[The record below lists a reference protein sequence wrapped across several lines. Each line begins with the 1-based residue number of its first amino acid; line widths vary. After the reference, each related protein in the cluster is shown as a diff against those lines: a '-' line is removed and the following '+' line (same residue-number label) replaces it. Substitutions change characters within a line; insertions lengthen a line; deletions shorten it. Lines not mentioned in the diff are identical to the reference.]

1 MGYNRDMKWCDK
13 NDDDE
18 NFPFSLRKNLSRLI
32 ETYGWTIGSHSYGCP
47 NIIDPE
53 YGSLEIGRY
62 CSFGSGVN
70 IILSNHNLSLTST
83 YPFRALFGLWP
94 GAENGVPDHVSKGK
108 VIIGHDVWIGSN
120 SCILPG
126 IQIGNGAVIGAN
138 SVVTRNVGDF
148 EIVAGNPA
156 QLIKRRFS
164 EKTAQEISDTGWW
177 LLDKK
182 DFLPYVEGI
191 SYLNA
196 ELFPI
201 FFRRKKIYDL
211 SLNKKKYDD
220 FSMSYRY
227 WGEVKVIEGSPS
239 VKTKNNILAIPFN
252 YNNKWGIYNKDGI
265 IVENSYD
272 FRGNK
277 EIPINQ
283 DISKLEDMNFFS
295 ENVINIDDPVIY
307 IGRVNPHFG
316 HFLINTLPR
325 MWVLGSDE
333 FSYRNIKIAFHSEV
347 SIDYL
352 LSLEFFSEII
362 NLLKINVSDLIHINK
377 NIVFK
382 NVIIPESSLMEQT
395 YVYTYYR
402 KFCLSISKKIL
413 QDVDISNK
421 KPGYYSKDKLKSGV
435 GSFSNENE
443 IVDIMSQNSIDIF
456 RPETK
461 SFREQII
468 WISTR
473 SIIYGTAGSF
483 LHSIIFSPCVPI
495 VVALNPTSEI
505 NSNFELIDTVS
516 SCDSIYI
523 HTKKIEFIDNPN
535 FLTTRKIGDTPNVT
549 NFMLE
554 IGNNM
559 LIYNS

>member
-1 MGYNRDMKWCDK
+1 MKWRDK
-13 NDDDE
+13 NDDDQ
-18 NFPFSLRKNLSRLI
+18 NFPFSLKKNLSFLI
-32 ETYGWTIGSHSYGCP
+32 ETYGWIIGSHSYGCP

-94 GAENGVPDHVSKGK
+94 GSENGVPDHVSKGK

-120 SCILPG
+120 SSILPG
-126 IQIGNGAVIGAN
+126 IKIGNGAVIGAN
-138 SVVTRNVGDF
+138 SVVTRDVGDF

-156 QLIKRRFS
+156 QLIKRRCS
-164 EKTAQEISDTGWW
+164 EKTAQEITNTGWW

-182 DFLPYVEGI
+182 DFLSYVEGI

-196 ELFPI
+196 DLFPK
-201 FFRRKKIYDL
+201 FFRRKKIYNL
-211 SLNKKKYDD
+211 SLDNEKYED

-239 VKTKNNILAIPFN
+239 IRIEDNILAIPFN

-265 IVENSYD
+265 IIKNSYD
-272 FRGNK
+272 FRGNNK
-277 EIPINQ
+277 NPINQ
-283 DISKLEDMNFFS
+283 DISNLEDINIIF
-295 ENVINIDDPVIY
+295 ENVINIDEQVIY
-307 IGRVNPHFG
+307 IGRINPHFG

-333 FSYRNIKIAFHSEV
+333 FSDKKMKIAFHSEV

-352 LSLEFFSEII
+352 ISLNFFSEII
-362 NLLKINVSDLIHINK
+362 DLLNINVSDLIHIDK
-377 NIVFK
+377 NIIFK
-382 NVIIPESSLMEQT
+382 NVVIPESSLMEQT
-395 YVYTYYR
+395 YIYTYFR
-402 KFCLSISKKIL
+402 KFCLSLSKKIL
-413 QDVDISNK
+413 RDVDISNK

-443 IVDIMSQNSIDIF
+443 IVEIMADHNIEIF
-456 RPETK
+456 RPEAK
-461 SFREQII
+461 SFRDQII

-516 SCDSIYI
+516 GCDSIYI
-523 HTKKIEFIDNPN
+523 HTKKIEFINNPN
-535 FLTTRKIGDTPNVT
+535 FLTTRKIDNTPDVT
-549 NFMLE
+549 NCMLK

-559 LIYNS
+559 LIYNN

>member
-1 MGYNRDMKWCDK
+1 MQWCDK
-13 NDDDE
+13 NDDDD
-18 NFPFSLRKNLSRLI
+18 NFPFSLRKNLSSLI
-32 ETYGWTIGSHSYGCP
+32 QTYGWTIGSHSYGCP

-62 CSFGSGVN
+62 CSFGSGVS

-94 GAENGVPDHVSKGK
+94 GAENGVPDHVSNGK
-108 VIIGHDVWIGSN
+108 VIIGHDVWVGSN

-126 IQIGNGAVIGAN
+126 IKIGNGAVIGAN
-138 SVVTRNVGDF
+138 SVVTRDVGDF
-148 EIVAGNPA
+148 EVVGGNPA

-164 EKTAQEISDTGWW
+164 EKTSQEITDTGWW

-182 DFLPYVEGI
+182 DFLSYMEGI

-196 ELFPI
+196 ELFPKY
-201 FFRRKKIYDL
+201 FRRKKIYDL
-211 SLNKKKYDD
+211 NLDSKKSDD

-227 WGEVKVIEGSPS
+227 WGEVKVIEGKPS
-239 VKTKNNILAIPFN
+239 ISVENQILATPFN

-265 IVENSYD
+265 IVKNSYD
-272 FRGNK
+272 FRGSNNK
-277 EIPINQ
+277 PINQ
-283 DISKLEDMNFFS
+283 DVSNLDNNDIFS
-295 ENVINIDDPVIY
+295 ENSINIEETVVY
-307 IGRVNPHFG
+307 IGRINPHFG

-325 MWVLGSDE
+325 MWVLGTDE
-333 FSYRNIKIAFHSEV
+333 FYNKKVKVAFHSEV

-352 LSLEFFSEII
+352 ISLNFFSEII
-362 NLLKINVSDLIHINK
+362 NSLEINVDDLIHIDK
-377 NIVFK
+377 KIMFESLV
-382 NVIIPESSLMEQT
+382 VPESSLMEQT
-395 YVYTYYR
+395 YVYTYFR
-402 KFCLSISKKIL
+402 KFCLSLSKKIL
-413 QDVDISNK
+413 RDVDISNK

-443 IVDIMSQNSIDIF
+443 IVQIMNDRNIEVF

-461 SFREQII
+461 SFKEQII

-483 LHSIIFSPCVPI
+483 LHSIIFAPCVPT

-516 SCDSIYI
+516 NCDSIYI
-523 HTKKIEFIDNPN
+523 HTNKIEFMNNPN
-535 FLTTRKIGDTPNVT
+535 FLTTRRIGNTVEIAEC
-549 NFMLE
+549 MLKT
-554 IGNNM
+554 GNNM
-559 LIYNS
+559 LLNKF

>member
-1 MGYNRDMKWCDK
+1 MQWCDK
-13 NDDDE
+13 NDDDQ
-18 NFPFSLRKNLSRLI
+18 NFPFSLRKNLSSLI

-62 CSFGSGVN
+62 CSFASGVN

-108 VIIGHDVWIGSN
+108 VIIGHDVWIGAN

-126 IQIGNGAVIGAN
+126 IKIGNGAVIGAN
-138 SVVTRNVGDF
+138 SVVTRDVGDF

-156 QLIKRRFS
+156 QIIKRRFS
-164 EKTAQEISDTGWW
+164 EKTAQEITDTGWW

-182 DFLPYVEGI
+182 DLLSYVEGI

-196 ELFPI
+196 ELFPK

-211 SLNKKKYDD
+211 SLDNKKSDD

-227 WGEVKVIEGSPS
+227 WGEVKVIEGIPTI
-239 VKTKNNILAIPFN
+239 KIENNIFAIPFN
-252 YNNKWGIYNKDGI
+252 YNKKWGIYNKDGV
-265 IVENSYD
+265 IVQNSYD
-272 FRGNK
+272 FRGGYNN
-277 EIPINQ
+277 PINQ
-283 DISKLEDMNFFS
+283 DIDKLDNINILS
-295 ENVINIDDPVIY
+295 DNSINIDEQVVY
-307 IGRVNPHFG
+307 IGRINPHFG

-325 MWVLGSDE
+325 MWVFGTDK
-333 FSYRNIKIAFHSEV
+333 FSNRKVKVAFHSEV

-352 LSLEFFSEII
+352 VSLNFFSEII
-362 NLLKINVSDLIHINK
+362 NLLEIDVDDLIHIDRNY
-377 NIVFK
+377 IFK
-382 NVIIPESSLMEQT
+382 NLVVPQSSLMEQT
-395 YVYTYYR
+395 YIYTYFR
-402 KFCLSISKKIL
+402 KFCLSLSKKIL
-413 QDVDISNK
+413 RDVDVSNK
-421 KPGYYSKDKLKSGV
+421 KSGYYSKDKLKSGV

-443 IVDIMSQNSIDIF
+443 IVQFMNDHNIEVF

-461 SFREQII
+461 SFQEQII

-483 LHSIIFSPCVPI
+483 LHSIIFAPSVPI

-516 SCDSIYI
+516 GCDSIYI
-523 HTKKIEFIDNPN
+523 HTNKIEFITNPN
-535 FLTTRKIGDTPNVT
+535 FLTTRKIGNILDIT
-549 NFMLE
+549 NSMLK
-554 IGNNM
+554 IGKSM
-559 LIYNS
+559 LLNKN